1 MIGIA
6 QTKILRDPSAGP
18 VHALVFW
25 GFLVLQVGALE
36 IILHGLI
43 PGFSYASILPAPLHW
58 LFLVSQ
64 ELTAGAVLA
73 AVAWLL
79 YRRIVVK
86 PKRLQGDG
94 VHSGDAIFILSVIGG
109 LMVTL
114 IVTAAAERVL
124 GADIPTMAQPLSAPL
139 AGLLGWMSP
148 GAATIVRN
156 TSWWIHALLIL
167 TFLNYLPYS
176 KHLHVIVSLP
186 NTFLSN
192 TSGPGT
198 VGAMKPMDLE
208 METEVFGAAD
218 VTHLSWKNLLDGY
231 ACTECG
237 RCTSVCPANLTG
249 KLLSP
254 RKIVVNTRQRLLEV
268 APVIVGGDDV
278 FGMPFIGAAKG
289 DDGTRATVLE
299 HKLLDNFITEE
310 ELWACTSCRA
320 CVYECPVSIDQL
332 EIINEMRRNLVL
344 TESRFPEEIQP
355 AFESLE
361 RNGSPW
367 AFQPSER
374 EKWAE
379 GMDVPTM
386 AEMWERGER
395 PDILFW
401 VGCMGSFDDRAKKTT
416 VAFARILQAA
426 GIKFAILGQEESCNG
441 DPARRMGNEYL
452 YQMLAKQAIETLD
465 RYEVTTIVTSC
476 PHCFHQI
483 GNEFP
488 QLGGNYEVIH
498 HSTYIERLLADEMV
512 PLKHDDGQKLVM
524 AYHDSCYLGRYNEVY
539 DAPREALKR
548 ALPVVTLVEAPRSR
562 DKGLL
567 LRRRRWAHVDGR
579 ARGAAHQ
586 RRAQT
591 GTPRDRRRRRRGRLS
606 VLHDDAQRCRGQ
618 IEEHGAGVRHRRGG
632 GGETADGRRETGD
645 GRVGDGGAMG
655 GREGGGV
662 GRVAR
667 LGGARCMRGR
677 GRTAGGQHR
686 KRVAASGSCKR
697 LGAGSGH
704 GRRDRDAPDVVAV
717 ASGGVPAGGERA
729 VLGSAHHGP
738 GAHLHHAGLQ
748 GRDPLPVH
756 RAAGRRGD
764 AALDRAHPGA

>member
-1 MIGIA
+1 MSHVAFAFVLALALAFFSYNAQRLVRYLRIGNGDFRLNDIPRRVWNLFMIGIA

-43 PGFSYASILPAPLHW
+43 PGFSYAGILPAPLHW

-289 DDGTRATVLE
+289 DDGTRAAVLE

-344 TESRFPEEIQP
+344 TESRFPEEILP

-562 DKGLL
+562 DKGLCCGAGGGRMWMEEKVGQRINVERKQEL
-567 LRRRRWAHVDGR
+567 LATGADAVAVACPFCMTMLNDAGAKLESTVPVYDIAEVVA
-579 ARGAAHQ
+579 ARL
-586 RRAQT
+586 QT
-591 GTPRDRRRRRRGRLS
+591 G
-606 VLHDDAQRCRGQ
+606 
-618 IEEHGAGVRHRRGG
+618 
-632 GGETADGRRETGD
+632 DGRRETG
-645 GRVGDGGAMG
+645 G
-655 GREGGGV
+655 
-662 GRVAR
+662 
-667 LGGARCMRGR
+667 
-677 GRTAGGQHR
+677 
-686 KRVAASGSCKR
+686 
-697 LGAGSGH
+697 
-704 GRRDRDAPDVVAV
+704 
-717 ASGGVPAGGERA
+717 
-729 VLGSAHHGP
+729 
-738 GAHLHHAGLQ
+738 
-748 GRDPLPVH
+748 
-756 RAAGRRGD
+756 
-764 AALDRAHPGA
+764 